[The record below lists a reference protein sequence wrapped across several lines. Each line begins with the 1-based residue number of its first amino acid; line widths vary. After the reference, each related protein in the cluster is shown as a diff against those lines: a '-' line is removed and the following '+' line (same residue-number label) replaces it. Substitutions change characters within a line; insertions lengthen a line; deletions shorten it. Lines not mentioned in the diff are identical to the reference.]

1 HHPVPA
7 TVGPVFPGTEI
18 RIIDESGKPLPPGHK
33 GLVMARGP
41 QVMKGYYK
49 QPDLTA
55 RILGDDGWLNTGD
68 LGMLTWDNE
77 LAIRGRAKD
86 TIVLRGGENV
96 EPLPIEQKLT
106 ESPLIDHAIMQGQD
120 QRVLGVLIVPNPEA
134 LLQAAKDAGIVGDDA
149 EYDVSL
155 LSNEKVREIYGS
167 LIREQISSKNGF
179 RQFERIGPFKL
190 IAGPLSIGDELS
202 QKQEVKR
209 HVIAEKYAS
218 EIEELFE

>member
-1 HHPVPA
+1 M
-7 TVGPVFPGTEI
+7 GPVFPGTEI
-18 RIIDESGKPLPPGHK
+18 RILDDNGKPLPPGHL

-49 QPDLTA
+49 QPDETA
-55 RILGDDGWLNTGD
+55 RMLGEDGWLNTGD

-96 EPLPIEQKLT
+96 EPLPIEQKFT
-106 ESPLIDHAIMQGQD
+106 ESSLIDYAILQGQD
-120 QRVLGVLIVPNPEA
+120 QRVLGVLIVPNPDA
-134 LLQAAKDAGIVGDDA
+134 LLQEAKERGIVGEDA
-149 EYDVSL
+149 GYDVSL
-155 LSNEKVREIYGS
+155 LADEQVRELYAGIV
-167 LIREQISSKNGF
+167 REQISAKNGF
-179 RQFERIGPFKL
+179 RPFERIGPFKL
-190 IAGPLSIGDELS
+190 IAGPLSVGDELS

-218 EIEELFE
+218 EIREMFE